1 VVLSQPSA
9 SPRAVSYSLRA
20 VKDFAD
26 VLAVLHESSRAWG
39 VGEDFDVHLDDV
51 LRRARALVGFDQ
63 GMLLVVDEAG
73 GLVARRLL
81 AGSAADPTRLRVP
94 LAGGLSAWA
103 LAHGRAVRVA
113 DVASDPRHVG
123 NLPDARSSL
132 VVPLRAGGAVVAA
145 LSLESTRPDAFTEEH
160 EQVLAALGAPL
171 AVALDARR
179 VHERLRQQIR
189 QLDALHRISQ
199 LATEPRDVSQVLAAM
214 LEVAEDVVPDGDCAI
229 LLLDHATSSLRVRAS
244 RGYGEAA
251 RAEIPL
257 GRGVTGRAAASG
269 QVIVVDDVSTETDYI
284 AGVPGA
290 RSEVAVPLL
299 ADGRVIGVLNAES
312 ARPAVYRPEHL
323 RSLAVIAQQAA
334 VVLRAAQLHEETR
347 RLAITDPLTALFN
360 RRHFVIQLAEHL
372 RRARRYQETL
382 AVAFLDVDRF
392 KKLNDTHGHNVGD
405 RALQG
410 VAGAMRQ
417 WVRDSDEVARLGG
430 DEFAAILLQ
439 ADGLAA
445 RGVIERIRGSVA
457 GLGVKSET
465 GEPVALTLSAG
476 IALFP
481 PDGSESEFLLA
492 RADAA
497 LYEAKRRG
505 RNRVILAA
513 DVPPGTSGPGPSA
526 A

>member
-1 VVLSQPSA
+1 MT
-9 SPRAVSYSLRA
+9 
-20 VKDFAD
+20 DFAD
-26 VLAVLHESSRAWG
+26 VLAALHETSRAWG

-51 LRRARALVGFDQ
+51 LRRARALVGFEQ

-81 AGSAADPTRLRVP
+81 APGAPEPTRVRVP
-94 LAGGLSAWA
+94 LASGLSAWA

-113 DVASDPRHVG
+113 DVAADPRYVHG
-123 NLPDARSSL
+123 LQDARSSL
-132 VVPLRAGGAVVAA
+132 VVPLRAGGAVVAL
-145 LSLESTRPDAFTEEH
+145 LSLESTRADVFTEEH
-160 EQVLAALGAPL
+160 ERLLEVLGTPL
-171 AVALDARR
+171 ALALDARR
-179 VHERLRQQIR
+179 VHDRLRQQIR
-189 QLDALHRISQ
+189 QLDALYRISQ
-199 LATEPRDVSQVLAAM
+199 LATEPRDVGQVLAAM

-229 LLLDHATSSLRVRAS
+229 LLLDPATQALRVRAS

-257 GRGVTGRAAASG
+257 GRGVTGRAAALG
-269 QVIVVDDVSTETDYI
+269 QVIVVDDVASEPAYI

-312 ARPAVYRPEHL
+312 ARPGVYRPEHV

-347 RLAITDPLTALFN
+347 RLSITDPLTALFN
-360 RRHFVIQLAEHL
+360 RRHFVGQLDEHL

-417 WVRDSDEVARLGG
+417 WVRESDEVARLGG

-439 ADGLAA
+439 ADGAAA

-457 GLGVKSET
+457 GLQVKSET

-481 PDGSESEFLLA
+481 PDGADSEYLLS

-513 DVPPGTSGPGPSA
+513 DVPAGSAGPGPSA
-526 A
+526 G